1 MTKAEKNSRIIF
13 LAIAVFFCFVT
24 SANGQIPGQP
34 ANSRVSGSD
43 WYCVS
48 GYEKVGN
55 QCLSIFRSMGGQPAN
70 SRVSGSDWYCVSG
83 YKKSGNACVS
93 IFSSNPATPA
103 SASTRSKQTQPA
115 AAAPVCAENN
125 SCYGDISENTGRP
138 KTVYVEGYYR
148 RDGTYVRGHYRS
160 SPRR

>member
-1 MTKAEKNSRIIF
+1 MTRLLKYLTDMKTHRFYSILL
-13 LAIAVFFCFVT
+13 LAVPIFCFVT

-43 WYCVS
+43 WYCV
-48 GYEKVGN
+48 G
-55 QCLSIFRSMGGQPAN
+55 
-70 SRVSGSDWYCVSG
+70 G

-103 SASTRSKQTQPA
+103 SASTQSSQTQPTA
-115 AAAPVCAENN
+115 GAPVCAENN

-138 KTVYVEGYYR
+138 KTIHVEGYYR
-148 RDGTYVRGHYRS
+148 KDGTYVRGHYRS
-160 SPRR
+160 KPR